1 MTTYKPIHIP
11 KYNIYDILH
20 NDRGKIV
27 IIRASETPPVMIKMT
42 VDDKLIAFDIEC
54 CPHNHTHVYTLNSEI
69 MYDSNKIYK
78 FMINDEEINTKI
90 SKYPSFENEIIMS
103 TIVKGEDKYIL
114 QWIQYHI
121 HLGVQRFI
129 IYDNS
134 HDNTLPKL
142 LEKYI
147 NEGIVIVLEWRYA
160 YMLKISGISGQTTQQ
175 NHSIYAFNKCDYIGL
190 FDIDEYINIQ
200 EPYCNIRV
208 FLDDFVKMNDLNI
221 NMIGGFQFLN
231 KFFYNPHNLPDDN
244 NNFLKIYNC
253 NQITL
258 SGNEKNFVIPRNVK
272 TFSVHMITKGLP
284 IVKINHK
291 IAYFNHYIFLN
302 KTNRGFDKTD
312 FTDSSIRRLT
322 TLFSILE

>member
-121 HLGVQRFI
+121 HLGIQRFI

-134 HDNTLPKL
+134 HDNTLPSIL
-142 LEKYI
+142 NKYMNDGTVMLI
-147 NEGIVIVLEWRYA
+147 NWQYP

-175 NHSIYAFNKCDYIGL
+175 NHSIYAFNTCDYVGL

-200 EPYCNIRV
+200 EPFSNIRT
-208 FLDDFVKMNDLNI
+208 LLEEYIKTNNI
-221 NMIGGFQFLN
+221 NKNDIGGFQLFN
-231 KFFYNPHNLPDDN
+231 KFFYNPHHLPDDN

-253 NQITL
+253 NDITL

-284 IVKINHK
+284 IIKLSQNIV
-291 IAYFNHYIFLN
+291 YFNHYIFLN
-302 KTNRGFDKTD
+302 KKNRGFDKTD
-312 FTDSSIRRLT
+312 LTDSSIRRLT

>member
-1 MTTYKPIHIP
+1 MTTYNPIHIP

-78 FMINDEEINTKI
+78 FMINDEEINTNI

-121 HLGVQRFI
+121 HLGIQRFI

-134 HDNTLPKL
+134 HDNTLPSIL
-142 LEKYI
+142 NKYMNDGTVMLI
-147 NEGIVIVLEWRYA
+147 NWQYP

-175 NHSIYAFNKCDYIGL
+175 NHSIYAFNTCDYVGL

-200 EPYCNIRV
+200 EPFSNIRT
-208 FLDDFVKMNDLNI
+208 LLEEYIKTNNI
-221 NMIGGFQFLN
+221 NKNDIGGFQLFN
-231 KFFYNPHNLPDDN
+231 KFFYNPHHLPDDN

-253 NQITL
+253 NDITL

-284 IVKINHK
+284 IIKLSQNIV
-291 IAYFNHYIFLN
+291 YFNHYIFLN
-302 KTNRGFDKTD
+302 KKNRGFDKTD
-312 FTDSSIRRLT
+312 LTDSSIRRLT